1 MVYYLILCRSLT
13 YAQKTSRILEQAGIR
28 NHIVR
33 TPKRISAEGCGYCI
47 KVSERTLTSALVQ
60 LKQNNLPPKQIY
72 IHYEDDTY
80 DEVEP

>member
-13 YAQKTSRILEQAGIR
+13 YAQKTARVLERAGIS
-28 NHIVR
+28 NHIMR
-33 TPKRISAEGCGYCI
+33 TPKRIAAEGCSYCI